1 MRPSFR
7 HGAGIM
13 LVALGRGHVMRPFGR
28 LVVKDPVRVD
38 ADRKPGV
45 VADVSDALRTFS
57 RLLQNMAASPGA
69 FDKVRVFKCL
79 NSGQIET
86 SGQPEDSGTVW
97 NSTSSPPDFTVTL
110 DGAELVKNNL
120 TPYVVLGLSDGT

>member
-13 LVALGRGHVMRPFGR
+13 LVALERSHVMRPFGR

-45 VADVSDALRTFS
+45 VAEYDGNRVADLGVDDRSQDPETFLRW
-57 RLLQNMAASPGA
+57 A
-69 FDKVRVFKCL
+69 
-79 NSGQIET
+79 
-86 SGQPEDSGTVW
+86 
-97 NSTSSPPDFTVTL
+97 
-110 DGAELVKNNL
+110 
-120 TPYVVLGLSDGT
+120 